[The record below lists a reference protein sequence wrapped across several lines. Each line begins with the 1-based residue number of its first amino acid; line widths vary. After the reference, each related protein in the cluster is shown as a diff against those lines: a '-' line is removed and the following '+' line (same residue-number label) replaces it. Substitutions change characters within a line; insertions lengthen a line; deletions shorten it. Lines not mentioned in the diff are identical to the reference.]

1 MRGHWAKYKF
11 SQVIRSA
18 PVAPD
23 VEGDVGPAGIEM

>member
-1 MRGHWAKYKF
+1 MRAKYKF

-23 VEGDVGPAGIEM
+23 VEGDVGPAGIEL